1 MKTVAP
7 GYIYDR
13 STFYLQYKSSVLAHF
28 QWTLDISLQDD
39 YRVKIFKYLRSCGY
53 KDVNERDA
61 VFQYFNLQKRQLEAR
76 PRRVLYS
83 KEFICPDR
91 YEQALK
97 EFEEKCIEGKSLHPY
112 MSSKLRFANYNDLL
126 LNDWNIQHFHLTR
139 RFNKDGSA
147 KSSDYEI
154 FAYVTDDAIYMIQVY
169 NHQAEDLY
177 SNQNMIRIIHD
188 NWPKLIEK
196 NHLKG
201 VTGLEEKID
210 NHTYGL
216 FRKGGVSTFVELG
229 ENEVYGLIGGGYAS
243 NGFSNEAVRNAD
255 FWLNRLRTFQTII
268 KDNAVWIGKTIDHK
282 IGMKAELCQMII
294 KLLWIKNA
302 DKATMYE
309 RNSGLIVQI
318 DTGKRR
324 LRICKGHKVFVEL
337 F

>member
-1 MKTVAP
+1 MH
-7 GYIYDR
+7 
-13 STFYLQYKSSVLAHF
+13 YKSSALDRF

-39 YRVKIFKYLRSCGY
+39 YRVKIFNYLRSCGY
-53 KDVNERDA
+53 NDADEKDA
-61 VFQYFNLQKRQLEAR
+61 VFQYFNLQKRLLEAR

-83 KEFICPDR
+83 KEFICPDH

-97 EFEEKCIEGKSLHPY
+97 EFEEKAVQGKSLQPY

-139 RFNKDGSA
+139 RFNKDGSV

-177 SNQNMIRIIHD
+177 SNQDMIRIIHD
-188 NWPKLIEK
+188 NWPELIEK
-196 NHLKG
+196 NHVKG
-201 VTGLEEKID
+201 VLGLEEKID

-243 NGFSNEAVRNAD
+243 NGFSNEAVRNAE
-255 FWLNRLRTFQTII
+255 FWLNRLGVFQLNI
-268 KDNAVWIGKTIDHK
+268 KDNAMWIGKTINRAFCA
-282 IGMKAELCQMII
+282 AEWPLV
-294 KLLWIKNA
+294 
-302 DKATMYE
+302 
-309 RNSGLIVQI
+309 R
-318 DTGKRR
+318 
-324 LRICKGHKVFVEL
+324 
-337 F
+337 